1 MSMKG
6 YVIFNIATG
15 LLEGAVLAAIVLW
28 LLPLWGVNIPM
39 WGLILLMV
47 VFVIYEV
54 VTFRLG
60 RRALE
65 RKSMIPPQ
73 VGCCGEATTPLTPY
87 GYVQVEGELWRAV
100 SSDMN
105 INKGDDIVVV
115 EVNRLTLSVAPLSG
129 TMMGSS
135 VKLDTESDY
144 LLLLSKVVTTFRTP
158 RVLPS
163 VMTGRNNT
171 IKTTSSSFFSEPRQ
185 PFPTSP

>member
-15 LLEGAVLAAIVLW
+15 LLKGAVLAAIVLW
-28 LLPLWGVNIPM
+28 LLPLLWGINIPM

-47 VFVIYEV
+47 VFVIYEI

-65 RKSMIPPQ
+65 RKPMTSLQAI
-73 VGCCGEATTPLTPY
+73 VGCCGKATTPLTPD
-87 GYVQVEGELWRAV
+87 GYVQVEGELWRAL
-100 SSDMN
+100 SSDIN

-129 TMMGSS
+129 TMMGLS
-135 VKLDTESDY
+135 VKLDTEFD
-144 LLLLSKVVTTFRTP
+144 
-158 RVLPS
+158 
-163 VMTGRNNT
+163 
-171 IKTTSSSFFSEPRQ
+171 
-185 PFPTSP
+185 